1 MQMKKAL
8 RCGAKLLELTTPCTM
23 GIINMTPDSFSDGGQ
38 FFAVDKAMQQAAAM
52 VEAGAKIIDIGG
64 ESTRPGAQPV
74 SLDDE
79 RKRVLPVVNA
89 VKHQFPNVVISV
101 DTSKPDL
108 MADAIEA
115 GCEFINDVNA
125 LRAPGAIDVVAN
137 SDVAVCLMHML
148 GKPRTMQ
155 QHPQYNSVVQDVYT
169 FLRQRVETCISA
181 GIARDRLV
189 VDPGFGFGKSLE
201 HNILLLKHLREFKE
215 LGVALLVGVSRK
227 SMIGT
232 ILDKPVDKRLIG
244 SVTLAAMALLRGTD
258 IIRVHDVEA
267 TMDVLKIINAV
278 ESV

>member
-1 MQMKKAL
+1 MKKAL